1 MFNETIANTPRTND
15 PTADSV
21 ICGLLLLV
29 MLATGFWWGVMT
41 CRGNTIT
48 RRIELRALQYFLLNP
63 PAHGID
69 ATVESVVKRQIRR
82 LENRLNI
89 DNDE

>member
-1 MFNETIANTPRTND
+1 MAESFAGTI
-15 PTADSV
+15 
-21 ICGLLLLV
+21 ILLFLLLTLFIAGLS
-29 MLATGFWWGVMT
+29 MGVAM

-48 RRIELRALQYFLLNP
+48 RRIELRALQYFLLSP

-69 ATVESVVKRQIRR
+69 PTVESVVRRQIRR
-82 LENRLNI
+82 LENRLNV